1 MRLANP
7 IEFNMHPTC
16 TLGQF
21 QIVVNGKIKYD
32 SVFKN
37 S

>member
-1 MRLANP
+1 MRLENP

-16 TLGQF
+16 ALGQI
-21 QIVVNGKIKYD
+21 QIVINGKIKYD